1 VATIS
6 AGSNIT
12 GALVDVDRVAVLCHR
27 YNTLAVFDYAA
38 VAPYVAIN
46 MKGVTPGLSD
56 HFSTVK
62 EPGLAYKD
70 AVFFS
75 PHKLLGGPGSSGVL
89 IAKKN
94 ILYSKKPARAGGG
107 IVFFVD
113 ELSHEYVASVE
124 ELEES
129 GTPGIIQDIR
139 AGLAFQLKEAVG
151 ETAIQSR
158 EASHHRKA
166 MARFHALGEAFLLLG
181 NN

>member
-1 VATIS
+1 MATIS

-139 AGLAFQLKEAVG
+139 AGLAF
-151 ETAIQSR
+151 
-158 EASHHRKA
+158 
-166 MARFHALGEAFLLLG
+166 
-181 NN
+181 